1 MGFTKMSDLAEQYS
15 TASKNGDLAQLKS
28 LIKNNPDCVYH
39 TSCWM
44 YETAVENG
52 QLNIIKHLLS
62 IDADANKT
70 HIAMGA
76 ASRGDIDILR
86 FLVED
91 QKIDINREDKPILRY
106 AGINGRKDTMKYL
119 ITHGADI
126 KIFDQE
132 PHYKK
137 ERILCTDIL
146 KEMQTETD
154 IRKALRPLKTARR
167 RPKNP
172 KF

>member
-1 MGFTKMSDLAEQYS
+1 MSDLAEQYS
-15 TASKNGDLAQLKS
+15 TASKNGDLTQLKS
-28 LIKNNPDCVYH
+28 LVKNNPGCVFH
-39 TSCWM
+39 KSSWM
-44 YETAVENG
+44 YEAATENG
-52 QLNIIKHLLS
+52 QLSIIKYLLS
-62 IDADANKT
+62 IDPDANKI
-70 HIAMGA
+70 HIAMEA
-76 ASRGDIDILR
+76 AGDGHLDIVK

-106 AGINGRKDTMKYL
+106 AGINGRKDVMRYL

-137 ERILCTDIL
+137 ERILCADIL
-146 KEMQTETD
+146 KEMQTEQD
-154 IRKALRPLKTARR
+154 IRKALRPLKSARR
-167 RPKNP
+167 RPKSL